1 MAAPGHSL
9 VPFAFPDQFY
19 NSYLTI
25 LTFQCGIEL
34 HFQSSSQEKLM
45 IQKWYYFK
53 LMVGQP
59 IPSTHGVKGFSPQ
72 PCGETNLEGC
82 STRSSSASLRIIE
95 CRWQPQFPLLSL
107 HFPLQK
113 RWKLPSSPGQDI
125 SLWIKCS
132 RRGEHSKG
140 SAGNRLWPL
149 RGWKW
154 LTDKPGLNLWRQI
167 FGLWPLNNTKSL
179 RKKKKINSRLK
190 LLRTS
195 LDHFRSKGPVS
206 EQFF

>member
-1 MAAPGHSL
+1 MAAPSHAF
-9 VPFAFPDQFY
+9 VPFAFPNQFY
-19 NSYLTI
+19 NSYLTL

-34 HFQSSSQEKLM
+34 HFQSSSQENLM

-59 IPSTHGVKGFSPQ
+59 ILSIHGVKGFSSQ
-72 PCGETNLEGC
+72 ARGDTKLEGC
-82 STRSSSASLRIIE
+82 NTCSSSAPLRIIE

-113 RWKLPSSPGQDI
+113 GWQLLPGQDN

-132 RRGEHSKG
+132 RRGENSKG
-140 SAGNRLWPL
+140 SAGNCLWPL

-154 LTDKPGLNLWRQI
+154 LTDKPGLNLWR
-167 FGLWPLNNTKSL
+167 
-179 RKKKKINSRLK
+179 
-190 LLRTS
+190 
-195 LDHFRSKGPVS
+195 
-206 EQFF
+206 